1 MLASYRIYKTDTI
14 TRAVLISHLW
24 QNLILLYLQQKLSFP
39 LCLSKKHSGKL
50 LFYLS
55 NSLTMK
61 KISLA
66 TGVLLFCMAAFA
78 QRGEPVDP
86 QKDQKNFQGYLIKLL
101 PAMGGTYGYAIMRGK
116 ELIAL
121 QNRNPFTNTVTY

>member
-39 LCLSKKHSGKL
+39 LCLSKKHSEKL

-61 KISLA
+61 KISLLILLICYQLFSYAQGILKGKIVDSA
-66 TGVLLFCMAAFA
+66 TKKPLGLATVTIYKA
-78 QRGEPVDP
+78 VDTSIIVCYL
-86 QKDQKNFQGYLIKLL
+86 YLIDHI
-101 PAMGGTYGYAIMRGK
+101 GG
-116 ELIAL
+116 
-121 QNRNPFTNTVTY
+121 